1 MPATHTHWS
10 RQALYLL
17 FLLPG
22 LTLATWVTRTPALRD
37 GLQASTEQM
46 GMILFGFSSGAMLGI
61 LSAGRMIARQGANH
75 TLRLGLLGLSGGLCV
90 LAASSELNSAWCAF
104 AGLLVFGLGM
114 GWADIAANIE
124 GAAVER
130 AIDAPIMTTLH
141 GFFSLGTLLGALVGM
156 AMTAFEVPL
165 DMHLLAIAGLSAI
178 ATLALIGHA
187 PRASEAADER
197 QDSDGNTLHWAT
209 LLKDRRLLLICLVVL
224 AMALAEGAANDW
236 LPLLMIDGHGFAP
249 TTGTLIYLVF
259 TIGMTLGRF
268 AGAPVIR
275 RFGRTFTLR
284 ASALIGTL
292 SLALVVFCDVQWVA
306 AAAVVLWGIGASLG
320 FPLAISAAG
329 ESGADGDQRVR
340 LAATAGYLA
349 FLVGPQLLGFIGEH
363 FGLRLAMLP
372 VLTLVAVAYVLAS
385 SLQERNRL
393 QGETQAS
400 NHVS

>member
-1 MPATHTHWS
+1 MPAAITAWS
-10 RQALYLL
+10 RHALYLL
-17 FLLPG
+17 FMLPG

-46 GMILFGFSSGAMLGI
+46 GMILFGFSTGAMLGI
-61 LSAGRMIARQGANH
+61 LSAGRMITRHGANRM
-75 TLRLGLLGLSGGLCV
+75 LRLGLLGLSGGLCV
-90 LAASSELNSAWCAF
+90 LAASSDLNSAWCAF

-130 AIDAPIMTTLH
+130 AIGAPIMTTLH
-141 GFFSLGTLLGALVGM
+141 GFFSLGTLVGALIGM
-156 AMTAFEVPL
+156 AMTAVEVPL
-165 DMHLLAIAGLSAI
+165 DMHLLALAGLSAA
-178 ATLALIGHA
+178 ATLVLIGQA
-187 PRASEAADER
+187 PRASEQPDAQQASGAEDV
-197 QDSDGNTLHWAT
+197 HWAA
-209 LLKDRRLLLICLVVL
+209 LIKDRRLLLICLVVL

-236 LPLLMIDGHGFAP
+236 LPLLMIDGHGFAQ
-249 TTGTLIYLVF
+249 TTGTLIYMVF
-259 TIGMTLGRF
+259 TLGMTLGRF

-284 ASALIGTL
+284 ASALIGTF

-329 ESGADGDQRVR
+329 ESGTGSDQRVR

-349 FLVGPQLLGFIGEH
+349 FLVGPPLLGFIGEH

-372 VLTLVAVAYVLAS
+372 VLTLVAIAYVLAS
-385 SLQERNRL
+385 SLQERNGL
-393 QGETQAS
+393 QAETAASKQAG
-400 NHVS
+400 